1 MEILQTVLMSFI
13 PIVVLVSLVL
23 AVWYLTR
30 KNKSKFIVTSIL
42 LMISVI
48 GLFAL
53 ENTEYWKVDSCLDS
67 GGRYDYEQGKCE
79 H

>member
-1 MEILQTVLMSFI
+1 MEILQTVLMFLI
-13 PIVVLVSLVL
+13 PIVVLISLAL
-23 AVWYLTR
+23 TAWYLAR
-30 KNKSKFIVTSIL
+30 KNKSKFIAASIV
-42 LMISVI
+42 LMISGI

>member
-1 MEILQTVLMSFI
+1 MEILQTVLMFLI
-13 PIVVLVSLVL
+13 PIIVLISLVL
-23 AVWYLTR
+23 AVWYLIR
-30 KNKSKFIVTSIL
+30 KNKSKFIGSSIVL
-42 LMISVI
+42 AISLI

-67 GGRYDYEQGKCE
+67 GVRYDYEQGRCE